1 MFNLIKYAFYGV
13 LFLMLLMAFSGF
25 MDVFGP
31 EIELSETYKEK
42 TVIHSPIYNPNTNKE
57 N

>member
-13 LFLMLLMAFSGF
+13 LFFMLLMAFSGF

-42 TVIHSPIYNPNTNKE
+42 TVIHSPIYNPNTYKE